1 MLQVKDY
8 KIKWHHELH
17 SDNAHKMDGDKT
29 YPDNGITR
37 CRISR
42 EANHARRLGFS
53 VEDVAVCS
61 KHDNF
66 CYDKGR
72 KISLARAIASADLPK
87 KDRQMIWEAY
97 RYMGGK
103 KRW

>member
-29 YPDNGITR
+29 YPDNGITLCEIR
-37 CRISR
+37 TPLIWTR
-42 EANHARRLGFS
+42 AMAR
-53 VEDVAVCS
+53 CS
-61 KHDNF
+61 KSDNF

-72 KISLARAIASADLPK
+72 KVSLARAFKKTAIPK

-97 RYMGGK
+97 RHMGGK

>member
-29 YPDNGITR
+29 YPINGITQ
-37 CRISR
+37 CRVCR
-42 EANHARRLGFS
+42 ETPDGKTVWFDI
-53 VEDVAVCS
+53 EGIAVCS

-72 KISLARAIASADLPK
+72 RVSLARAFKRAAIPK